1 MFLILGQEK
10 EFQFKV
16 KNMSATDQNKQ
27 GKIKI
32 KRDTTG
38 ITSVKLH
45 DRFRNGFGGGKL
57 SHQKRESVLK
67 KIAQYMK
74 QNGITD
80 FNDAVHRSNIM
91 DIVDMWKKRKACDRE
106 QRIMLFISQNKHVI
120 SRLISSNE
128 CSQNE
133 NKSAKFF
140 EKEKHYSM
148 VKTTLKEKIS

>member
-1 MFLILGQEK
+1 M
-10 EFQFKV
+10 V
-16 KNMSATDQNKQ
+16 RNKQ
-27 GKIKI
+27 PNLIASAKMLNMN
-32 KRDTTG
+32 R
-38 ITSVKLH
+38 
-45 DRFRNGFGGGKL
+45 
-57 SHQKRESVLK
+57 KRESMLK
-67 KIAQYMK
+67 KIAEYMK

-148 VKTTLKEKIS
+148 VKTT